1 MEMKVMI
8 QTIASELNLKPIH
21 VTEAVALLDADCTV
35 PFIARYRKEK
45 TGEMDEQVL
54 RDVEARLAYL
64 RQLAERK
71 AEVLRLID
79 EQGKLTPELAEAIA
93 AAGKLQLVEDLYRP
107 YKQKRKTRASVARER
122 GLEPLAQWVWAQPAQ
137 GDVGAEARKYVD
149 AARGV
154 ETPEAALAGAL
165 DILAEQVAD
174 EVAVRT
180 WVRQFTAEQGMLV
193 SEAKDATAES
203 VYEMYYAYRESVK
216 RMPAHRILAV
226 NRGERE
232 DVLRVGVEVDVAR
245 VQQQLQRMTL
255 KPQSAVRAVLEGM
268 LEDAYKRLL
277 APSIEREIRNA
288 MTERAEEHAVGI
300 FAANLR
306 SLLLQP
312 PVAGHTVLAV
322 DPAFRTGC
330 KLAAVDDTG
339 KLLEVA
345 VMYPTAPHHKVD
357 EAMRILDRFV
367 TTHGVS
373 IIVIGNGTA
382 SRETEQFVA
391 DFLKA
396 HHAKHPN
403 HKVQYLIVSEAG
415 ASVYSASK
423 LAATEFPTLDVS
435 ERSAVSI
442 ARRLQ
447 DPLAELVKIEPKA
460 IGVGQ
465 YQHDIT
471 PKFLDDSLTAVV
483 ESAVNHVG
491 VDVNTASPALLAY
504 VSGLNATVAANVVA
518 YREEHGRYTNRT
530 QLKKVPRLGAKAFEQ
545 AIGFIR
551 VPGSSEPL
559 DVTPIHPES
568 YAQVKQLLKQL
579 GRTSKDIGSAALKA
593 QLEGLDLP
601 AVAAQLD
608 IGLPTLRD
616 IVDSL
621 LRPGRDP
628 REELAA
634 PIFHTDV
641 LKLEDLAPGMEL
653 QGTVRNVIDFGAFVD
668 IGIKN
673 DGLVHIS
680 QLSDKFVKHPLD
692 VVAIGDIVTVWVL
705 SIDEKKGRVALTM
718 RNPSS

>member
-1 MEMKVMI
+1 
-8 QTIASELNLKPIH
+8 
-21 VTEAVALLDADCTV
+21 
-35 PFIARYRKEK
+35 
-45 TGEMDEQVL
+45 
-54 RDVEARLAYL
+54 
-64 RQLAERK
+64 
-71 AEVLRLID
+71 
-79 EQGKLTPELAEAIA
+79 
-93 AAGKLQLVEDLYRP
+93 
-107 YKQKRKTRASVARER
+107 
-122 GLEPLAQWVWAQPAQ
+122 
-137 GDVGAEARKYVD
+137 
-149 AARGV
+149 
-154 ETPEAALAGAL
+154 
-165 DILAEQVAD
+165 
-174 EVAVRT
+174 
-180 WVRQFTAEQGMLV
+180 MLV
-193 SEAKDATAES
+193 SEAKDATADT

-245 VQQQLQRMTL
+245 VNQQLQRMNL
-255 KPQSAVRAVLEGM
+255 KPQSAVRAELEGM

-288 MTERAEEHAVGI
+288 LTDRAEQHAVGI

-312 PVAGHTVLAV
+312 PVAGQVVLAV

-330 KLAAVDDTG
+330 KLAVVDDTG
-339 KLLEVA
+339 KLLDVA

-357 EAMRILDRFV
+357 EALRMMDRLV
-367 TTHGVS
+367 VTHGVS

-391 DFLKA
+391 DFLKH

-423 LAATEFPTLDVS
+423 LAAQEFPKLDVS

-568 YAQVKQLLKQL
+568 YGQVKQLLKQL

-593 QLEGLDLP
+593 QLEGLDL
-601 AVAAQLD
+601 AATAEQLGM
-608 IGLPTLRD
+608 GLPTLRD

-634 PIFHTDV
+634 PILHTDV